1 MRVTATCVIWI
12 IISICFVACSKDNN
26 KVNSSK
32 IAGNWSFN
40 GIHANT
46 FSSAMDVEGGIRYT
60 TETTSEYT
68 TSLNGGTVNI
78 TGNTM
83 TGTGITYAAEMNIFV
98 TDYEGTTIIDTFST
112 TAPFNI
118 SPTNSTSTFEIIG
131 TDSIHYTSA
140 NGLGSGG
147 AGMLPA
153 NGSKFSISG
162 DILTLTSN
170 VVQDKIFDT
179 LGVTITQHE
188 TATVVN
194 TLRKQ
199 E

>member
-12 IISICFVACSKDNN
+12 IISICFVACSKENN

-68 TSLNGGTVNI
+68 TSTNGGTVNI
-78 TGNTM
+78 SGNTM
-83 TGTGITYAAEMNIFV
+83 TGTGITYAAVMNIFV

-112 TAPFNI
+112 TSPFNI

-140 NGLGSGG
+140 NELGSAG
-147 AGMLPA
+147 AGMPAA
-153 NGSKFSISG
+153 NGSKFSLSG

-170 VVQDKIFDT
+170 VVQDKVFDT

-188 TATVVN
+188 TATVVT

>member
-1 MRVTATCVIWI
+1 MRITFTRVIWI
-12 IISICFVACSKDNN
+12 AVSICFVACSKDNN
-26 KVNSSK
+26 KTDSSK
-32 IAGNWSFN
+32 LAGNWSFN

-78 TGNTM
+78 SGNTM

-98 TDYEGTTIIDTFST
+98 TDYEGTAIIDTFST

-147 AGMLPA
+147 AGVPPA

-170 VVQDKIFDT
+170 VVQDKVFDT

-188 TATVVN
+188 TATVVT